1 MSYEIKE
8 NGVRILVTG
17 AEAIVQGA
25 LDSDC
30 NFFAGYP
37 ITPASEILEG
47 MIVGLPGEGGRAIQ
61 AEDEIAA
68 LGSCIGA
75 VSAGARAMTATSGP
89 GISLMSEHI
98 GMAIML
104 ELPLVIVDCQ
114 RMGPATGGATA
125 VAQGDIQFLRWGW
138 SGGPPTIVLAPTNT
152 LECYSLT
159 QKAFDLAERF
169 RSPVIL
175 ATDAVVVRARTT
187 LRAGELDDL
196 KIEVR
201 ERKVA
206 AADDPFTPYKF
217 RPPSETSPFSPFG
230 GPHLVRT
237 TASAHNEQGLLTKD
251 PETLEALQEHLEE
264 KITAQADEIALMEAD
279 FQADAKTLIISY
291 GVTANSMN
299 EAVRC
304 ARDQGKKVS
313 ALTLYSLWPVPEQ
326 KIRQALEGI
335 EQVIVPE
342 LNTGQYR
349 REIER
354 LAGPGQN
361 IIGVN
366 RVDGQLI
373 FPEQII
379 GHIGVSNGK
388 D

>member
-1 MSYEIKE
+1 
-8 NGVRILVTG
+8 
-17 AEAIVQGA
+17 
-25 LDSDC
+25 
-30 NFFAGYP
+30 
-37 ITPASEILEG
+37 
-47 MIVGLPGEGGRAIQ
+47 
-61 AEDEIAA
+61 
-68 LGSCIGA
+68 
-75 VSAGARAMTATSGP
+75 
-89 GISLMSEHI
+89 
-98 GMAIML
+98 
-104 ELPLVIVDCQ
+104 
-114 RMGPATGGATA
+114 
-125 VAQGDIQFLRWGW
+125 
-138 SGGPPTIVLAPTNT
+138 
-152 LECYSLT
+152 
-159 QKAFDLAERF
+159 
-169 RSPVIL
+169 
-175 ATDAVVVRARTT
+175 
-187 LRAGELDDL
+187 
-196 KIEVR
+196 
-201 ERKVA
+201 
-206 AADDPFTPYKF
+206 
-217 RPPSETSPFSPFG
+217 
-230 GPHLVRT
+230 
-237 TASAHNEQGLLTKD
+237 
-251 PETLEALQEHLEE
+251 
-264 KITAQADEIALMEAD
+264 MEAD